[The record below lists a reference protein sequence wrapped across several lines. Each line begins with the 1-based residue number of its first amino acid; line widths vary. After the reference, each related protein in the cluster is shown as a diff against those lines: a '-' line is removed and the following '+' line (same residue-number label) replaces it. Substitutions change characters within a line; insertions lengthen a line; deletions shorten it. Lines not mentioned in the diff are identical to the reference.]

1 MSSPGTRR
9 TWQEYQSPVDNND
22 FFLFIFS
29 FFSLKLVKSTIPI
42 ELQYQK
48 KYIGLFYH
56 IYLFTYLSEY
66 LFVLFIYSILFIVVY
81 CIMFSFYLF
90 KNNPHSLSL
99 VFNSKPK
106 NYHSFIVLYCT
117 TLCLFI
123 YLLILYNSYLLSR
136 LFNLC
141 GPAT

>member
-1 MSSPGTRR
+1 MSKNTTSSNV
-9 TWQEYQSPVDNND
+9 YD
-22 FFLFIFS
+22 FFFIRFLV
-29 FFSLKLVKSTIPI
+29 FSLKLVKSTIPI

-66 LFVLFIYSILFIVVY
+66 LFVLFILFHFIY
-81 CIMFSFYLF
+81 CRTLHNVFVSTWFI
-90 KNNPHSLSL
+90 NNPHSLSL

-123 YLLILYNSYLLSR
+123 YLLILYNSYSLSR